1 MIILQPQYSHTAEEV
16 NSQSKLMTFNSY
28 KSNPP
33 QHHGGI
39 QHRPYVGQS
48 EVSAD
53 ISSKIK
59 TSNGNLIL

>member
-16 NSQSKLMTFNSY
+16 NSQPKLMTFNPY

-39 QHRPYVGQS
+39 QHRPYV

-53 ISSKIK
+53 LSSKIK